1 MVRMLKK
8 FGNTQALV
16 IDKSLREQL
25 GIDETTPLEAV
36 VRDGSLIVSPI
47 HVGVPKDELRD
58 AIEEVRERYGDMLK
72 RLA

>member
-1 MVRMLKK
+1 MVKMLKK

-25 GIDETTPLEAV
+25 GIDENTPLELTV
-36 VRDGSLIVSPI
+36 CNGNLVVSPTHI
-47 HVGVPKDELRD
+47 GVPADELRD
-58 AIEEVRERYGDMLK
+58 AVKEVRGRYGDMLK